1 MDSQDIFL
9 NNINRLAA
17 YHSLDT
23 YKQMAEFLDVTE
35 DALKHWQNK
44 TRCPTLKRL
53 DQIGDRIGCRSY
65 ALIQKDSEI
74 FAKIDCPKNNSREIF
89 IRNLKEKFL
98 QEGRFSWN
106 DKAAL
111 FCCFVSVDAL
121 KSYFRERNFKT
132 PPLKKLDE
140 MASAIGIPAYELIKG
155 DDANEKTDT

>member
-35 DALKHWQNK
+35 DSLKHWQNK

-65 ALIQKDSEI
+65 ALIQKDGEI
-74 FAKIDCPKNNSREIF
+74 FAKIDHPKNNSREIF

-132 PPLKKLDE
+132 PPLQKLDE

-155 DDANEKTDT
+155 DDANEETDT

>member
-74 FAKIDCPKNNSREIF
+74 FAKIDCNHIDTSFLKVYNPIVGIVEIDF
-89 IRNLKEKFL
+89 
-98 QEGRFSWN
+98 
-106 DKAAL
+106 
-111 FCCFVSVDAL
+111 
-121 KSYFRERNFKT
+121 
-132 PPLKKLDE
+132 
-140 MASAIGIPAYELIKG
+140 
-155 DDANEKTDT
+155 